1 MVSRHPTWVGHR
13 SVRVLG
19 SRVEP
24 AVSEPQRVAVAAVQV
39 VTVTG
44 VTVRYTDMIAEVL
57 YPSDGVVHVRNHVL
71 SNRHSHVKACT
82 VDE

>member
-1 MVSRHPTWVGHR
+1 MVSRHPARVGHR

-19 SRVEP
+19 SRIKP
-24 AVSEPQRVAVAAVQV
+24 AVAEPQRVAVAAVQV

-71 SNRHSHVKACT
+71 WNRQSRTESCPV
-82 VDE
+82 E

>member
-1 MVSRHPTWVGHR
+1 MVSRHPAWVGHR

-19 SRVEP
+19 SCVEP
-24 AVSEPQRVAVAAVQV
+24 AVAKPQRVAVAAVQV

-44 VTVRYTDMIAEVL
+44 VTVRYTDVIAKVL

-71 SNRHSHVKACT
+71 WNRQSCQGVYSR
-82 VDE
+82 